1 MQTIK
6 DLQQEL
12 EKLNSTIERLLEQS
26 RYTMY
31 DDLSGLEYNAAEPEE
46 QLLKEELGSILYRLE
61 EVSSTI
67 AYLSRPIKSI
77 GKLHKGSNG
86 RYSFND
92 IELSSGYGIEALV
105 PTEVC
110 INGEW
115 QEGYKWLASRIEH
128 NGEDYYIVG
137 YSGALEGL
145 TVRVRERR

>member
-1 MQTIK
+1 MRTIR

-12 EKLNSTIERLLEQS
+12 EKLNRTMVRLLEQS
-26 RYTMY
+26 RYAMY
-31 DDLSGLEYNAAEPEE
+31 DDLSGLEFDATDPEE
-46 QLLKEELGSILYRLE
+46 QLLREELGSVLYRLE

-67 AYLSRPIKSI
+67 DYLSRPIKSI

-86 RYSFND
+86 RYFFND

-105 PTEVC
+105 PTEVWV
-110 INGEW
+110 NGER

-128 NGEDYYIVG
+128 NGEDYHIVG

-145 TVRVRERR
+145 TVRVRG